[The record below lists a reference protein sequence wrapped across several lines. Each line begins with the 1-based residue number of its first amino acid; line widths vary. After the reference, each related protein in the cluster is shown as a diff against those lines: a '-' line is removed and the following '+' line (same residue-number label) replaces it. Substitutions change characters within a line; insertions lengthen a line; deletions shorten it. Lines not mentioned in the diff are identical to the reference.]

1 MSRSKD
7 NATGRKQTVGFSIET
22 WGKPQLKM
30 ICIQVSLPQAMQM
43 KMGIELSPIDFFLFP
58 GMRSQLLG
66 RHFQVVPEI
75 HKDAEVIPKGYFG
88 PY

>member
-1 MSRSKD
+1 
-7 NATGRKQTVGFSIET
+7 
-22 WGKPQLKM
+22 
-30 ICIQVSLPQAMQM
+30 M